1 MKNKF
6 FIPLAIII
14 LLIVAAGGYLYATA
28 MMDSLTDYRSPLAND
43 PPAPGESLGEPL
55 TRRVVFILVDALR
68 EDTSLNSQVM
78 PFLDTLRQQGAW
90 ATMHSIPPTY
100 SAPSWTTLL
109 TGAWPDINDGQ
120 SINPPDNDSV
130 RAFTQDSIFDGA
142 QRAGLQ
148 TAVSGYS
155 WFEGMLANAGVD
167 AGFYTAGEDDAADHE
182 VIAAALPWLQG
193 SDHQLIL
200 IHLDQVDWAG
210 HHEGGP
216 QDPRW
221 DAAAGRVDVM
231 LKEIVS
237 QLDLSQDTLIVLS
250 DHGQIDRGG
259 HGGQDPV
266 TMLEPFIMVG
276 AGVTP
281 GYYEDVQMVDVA
293 PTIAALLGLQLPGSN
308 QGRVLDEMLVVTPE
322 QSTSMK
328 EVTAAQQANLL
339 AAYQQ
344 VIGVP
349 SQPGQSIA
357 EARQVRLDAERTPRG
372 IIALLLVLVP
382 AVILFS
388 QRTTRTAQLLG
399 GSVLNILLF
408 HLIYGIIVG
417 KTYSLSSVYSA
428 DDLIFSTAQ
437 YAGTAL
443 LITWLFTLLVMRAFS
458 KKTPSAART
467 SFALL
472 LTTLSLLSVPILW
485 SFFRNGLLVSWTLPE
500 FNSMFFGFLS
510 VLQGLFVSVIGLL
523 LAGVAAIIDGLR
535 RKRV

>member
-14 LLIVAAGGYLYATA
+14 LLLVAAGGYLYATA
-28 MMDSLTDYRSPLAND
+28 MMDSLTEYRSPLAND

-68 EDTSLNSQVM
+68 EDTSLNSLVM
-78 PFLDTLRQQGAW
+78 PYLDTLRQKGAW

-120 SINPPDNDSV
+120 SINPPDNVSV

-182 VIAAALPWLQG
+182 VVAAALPWLQG

-221 DAAAGRVDVM
+221 DAAAGRVDLM
-231 LKEIVS
+231 IKEIVS

-259 HGGQDPV
+259 HGGHDPI

-276 AGVTP
+276 AGITP
-281 GYYEDVQMVDVA
+281 GHYEDVQMVDVA
-293 PTIAALLGLQLPGSN
+293 PTIAALLGLQVPGSN
-308 QGRVLDEMLVVTPE
+308 QGRVLDEMLMVTFGMAA
-322 QSTSMK
+322 QHNDAL
-328 EVTAAQQANLL
+328 AAQQANLL
-339 AAYQQ
+339 EAYQQ
-344 VIGVP
+344 AIGVP

-357 EARQVRLDAERTPRG
+357 EARQVRLDGERTPRG

-382 AVILFS
+382 TAILLS

-399 GSVLNILLF
+399 GSMLYILLF

-437 YAGTAL
+437 YAGIAL
-443 LITWLFTLLVMRAFS
+443 LITWFFTLLVMRAFS

-472 LTTLSLLSVPILW
+472 LTTLTLLSVAILW
-485 SFFRNGLLVSWTLPE
+485 SFFRNGLLVDWTLPE